1 MKTAA
6 AANGPTSM
14 TKLRRILCYGDSN
27 THGSAPAKSW
37 FDSQRFD
44 EAARWTGVLAEALG
58 KGFRLI
64 EEGLPGRTTTLDDP
78 IEGASRNGLTY
89 LKPCIDTHRPL
100 DAIVLML
107 GTNDL
112 KTRFSLTSEDIA
124 RGLVALIELILSGK
138 SGPGGTDPRIL
149 VIAPAPIEEVG
160 FLGEIFSGGGIK
172 SGQLAGKYKDVASHF
187 GAEYLNAAQFTSVSP
202 VDGIHLDV
210 QQHAVL
216 GKAVAD
222 KLLTMFGAG
231 TVL

>member
-1 MKTAA
+1 M
-6 AANGPTSM
+6 
-14 TKLRRILCYGDSN
+14 RRILCYGDSN
-27 THGSAPAKSW
+27 THGSAPARSW

-44 EAARWTGVLAEALG
+44 ETARWTGVLAEALG
-58 KGFRLI
+58 KGFRII

-124 RGLVALIELILSGK
+124 RGLVALIELILSAK
-138 SGPGGTDPRIL
+138 SGPAGADPRIL

-160 FLGEIFSGGGIK
+160 FLGEIFSDGGIK
-172 SGQLAGKYKDVASHF
+172 SGQLAEKYKDVAAHF
-187 GAEYLNAAQFTSVSP
+187 GAEYLNAAQFISVSP

-210 QQHAVL
+210 EHHAVF
-216 GKAVAD
+216 GRAVTD
-222 KLLTMFGAG
+222 KLLAMFDMGKQH
-231 TVL
+231 

>member
-1 MKTAA
+1 M
-6 AANGPTSM
+6 
-14 TKLRRILCYGDSN
+14 RRILCYGDSN
-27 THGSAPAKSW
+27 THGSAPARSW

-44 EAARWTGVLAEALG
+44 ETARWTGVLAEALG
-58 KGFRLI
+58 KGFRII

-124 RGLVALIELILSGK
+124 RGLVALIELILSAK
-138 SGPGGTDPRIL
+138 SGPAGADPRIL

-172 SGQLAGKYKDVASHF
+172 SGQLAEKYKDVAAHF
-187 GAEYLNAAQFTSVSP
+187 GAEYLNAAQFISVSP

-210 QQHAVL
+210 EHHAVF
-216 GKAVAD
+216 GRAVTD
-222 KLLTMFGAG
+222 KLLAMFDMGKQH
-231 TVL
+231 